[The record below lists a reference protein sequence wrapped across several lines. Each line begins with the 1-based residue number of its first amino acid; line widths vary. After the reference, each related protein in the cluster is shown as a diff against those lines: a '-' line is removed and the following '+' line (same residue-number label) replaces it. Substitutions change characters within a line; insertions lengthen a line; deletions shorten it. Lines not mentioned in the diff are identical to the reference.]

1 MPNIK
6 SAKKRVIVTTTK
18 TEQNKMA
25 KSAFKTE
32 MKKFTAEIA
41 ESADKQ
47 SVVNAAYKAV
57 DQACANGLLHK
68 NTAARK
74 KSAIARAAAQ

>member
-6 SAKKRVIVTTTK
+6 SAKKRVIVTATK
-18 TEQNKMA
+18 TAQNRMA
-25 KSAFKTE
+25 KTAFKTE
-32 MKKFTAEIA
+32 LKKFAADIA
-41 ESADKQ
+41 AADDKQ
-47 SVVNAAYKAV
+47 AVVNAAYKAV

>member
-1 MPNIK
+1 
-6 SAKKRVIVTTTK
+6 
-18 TEQNKMA
+18 
-25 KSAFKTE
+25 